1 MKFTN
6 DEIRSSMLLYAVT
19 DRMWLKPDQTLV
31 DVCQEVLE
39 GGATFL
45 QIREKDLD
53 ASAFEQEAQDL
64 KELCARY
71 RVPFVVNDSVE
82 IALDIDADGVHV
94 GQSDIQ
100 GRDIRAMIGPDKI
113 LGISAGTVQE
123 AVAAQQA
130 GADYI
135 GVGAVFNTST
145 KQDATSL
152 SMEQLKEI
160 CASVSIP
167 VVGIGGINASNLLEL
182 SGSGVDGV
190 AVVSAIFAAPNPG
203 AATAQLLELS
213 RKMVAHG

>member
-1 MKFTN
+1 M
-6 DEIRSSMLLYAVT
+6 
-19 DRMWLKPDQTLV
+19 
-31 DVCQEVLE
+31 
-39 GGATFL
+39 
-45 QIREKDLD
+45 
-53 ASAFEQEAQDL
+53 
-64 KELCARY
+64 
-71 RVPFVVNDSVE
+71 
-82 IALDIDADGVHV
+82 
-94 GQSDIQ
+94 
-100 GRDIRAMIGPDKI
+100 
-113 LGISAGTVQE
+113 
-123 AVAAQQA
+123 
-130 GADYI
+130 
-135 GVGAVFNTST
+135 FNTST

>member
-1 MKFTN
+1 MPLPLSRRPRPSRNCALATA
-6 DEIRSSMLLYAVT
+6 SPLWSMTA
-19 DRMWLKPDQTLV
+19 WKSPWTLTPT
-31 DVCQEVLE
+31 E
-39 GGATFL
+39 
-45 QIREKDLD
+45 
-53 ASAFEQEAQDL
+53 
-64 KELCARY
+64 
-71 RVPFVVNDSVE
+71 
-82 IALDIDADGVHV
+82 
-94 GQSDIQ
+94 SDIQ